1 MATRLRACYLRR
13 NTHATGACT
22 RTDVH
27 TDWTAGRSPH
37 AGGRVPGA
45 YAADS
50 AHSTVEL
57 EVRAQLLYEVRA
69 WCMLSE
75 CGVCTVY
82 AKYSMMRRRIDV
94 SARVCFRVG
103 QREW

>member
-69 WCMLSE
+69 LCLLSE
-75 CGVCTVY
+75 WGVCTVY
-82 AKYSMMRRRIDV
+82 ATYSMLRRLIDV
-94 SARVCFRVG
+94 RARVCFRVG